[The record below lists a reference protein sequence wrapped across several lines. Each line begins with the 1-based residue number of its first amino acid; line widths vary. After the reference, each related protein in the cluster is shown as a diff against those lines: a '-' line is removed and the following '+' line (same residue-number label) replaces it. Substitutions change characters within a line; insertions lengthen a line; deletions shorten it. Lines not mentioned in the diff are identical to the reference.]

1 MSKPTFL
8 RPEPIA
14 YVCVVSGEGAEFI
27 LPEAAVR
34 QSKLLASLLDG
45 IYCLP
50 NRGGFGDQQR
60 QRHTTLGVYVTNN
73 INVMPRIPLAPLST
87 RALELV
93 VRYLLQRCLGDP
105 NSTEEYSLLN
115 ELCPVLDE
123 DQDAVADILL
133 AADFLDC

>member
-1 MSKPTFL
+1 MSKPRST
-8 RPEPIA
+8 RPDPIS
-14 YVCVVSGEGAEFI
+14 YVCVVSGEGTEFI

-34 QSKLLASLLDG
+34 QSKMLASLLDG

-60 QRHTTLGVYVTNN
+60 QRHATPGVYVTNN

-87 RALELV
+87 RTLELV
-93 VRYLLQRCLGDP
+93 VRYLLQRSLGDP
-105 NSTEEYSLLN
+105 NSTEEYSLLS
-115 ELCPVLDE
+115 ELSPVMDE
-123 DQDAVADILL
+123 DQDAVADVLL